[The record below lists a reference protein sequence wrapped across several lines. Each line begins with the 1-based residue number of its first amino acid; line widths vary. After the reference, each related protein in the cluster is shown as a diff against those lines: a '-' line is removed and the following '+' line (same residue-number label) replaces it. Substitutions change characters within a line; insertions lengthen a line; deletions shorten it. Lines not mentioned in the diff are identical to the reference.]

1 MKTSHWITRLVAS
14 AAVAVGAPAFAD
26 VGLMDGQD
34 QFGSFTSTKSRAEVR
49 SEIDAARSQGLLSRG
64 DADTSPVMESAIGA
78 RGVAGSRYSGRT
90 REEVRAELDEY
101 NRMHRGDPRGD
112 IYRPN

>member
-1 MKTSHWITRLVAS
+1 MKTSQWITRLVAS

-34 QFGSFTSTKSRAEVR
+34 QFSSFKSTKSRAEVR
-49 SEIDAARSQGLLSRG
+49 SELDSARSQGVLSRG
-64 DADTSPVMESAIGA
+64 DADTATERESAMGA

-101 NRMHRGDPRGD
+101 NRMLRDNPRGD